1 MPEMQ
6 ANYRPWPRLAEHGG
20 YDRVRSGIG
29 VVERVHV
36 VGHAGPVA
44 GLAGLPLDQ
53 RGRVLR
59 LRGPEPAAGRSGQ
72 GAQSPRAPGDLR
84 IGVSGVHRR
93 DVEVMHGVIAQV
105 VPPAQD
111 PLRDL
116 RVLLEPGSDG
126 EHRDVG
132 SRALG
137 FGEQRLGHRYRSLA
151 MEGERHLGPVS
162 WPVRDLR
169 AELLSRLVTRLAA
182 RAAARGGWRARARG
196 GGSCGRSCLA
206 GWLPGWLLALP
217 RGLAVGDGTAAD
229 DPGAWPADGS
239 PARLALVQPAS
250 PAPAGGA
257 PAGSEEFPRS
267 VDN

>member
-6 ANYRPWPRLAEHGG
+6 AYYRPRPRLAEHGG
-20 YDRVRSGIG
+20 YDRVRSRIG

-44 GLAGLPLDQ
+44 GLASLPLDQ

-84 IGVSGVHRR
+84 VGVSGVHGR
-93 DVEVMHGVIAQV
+93 DVQVMHGVIAQV
-105 VPPAQD
+105 MATAQD

-116 RVLLEPGSDG
+116 RVLLQPGPDG
-126 EHRDVG
+126 EHRDPG
-132 SRALG
+132 SRPLG

-151 MEGERHLGPVS
+151 MEGERYLGPVS
-162 WPVRDLR
+162 WPVHDLR

-182 RAAARGGWRARARG
+182 RAAARAGCRRRHG
-196 GGSCGRSCLA
+196 GG
-206 GWLPGWLLALP
+206 
-217 RGLAVGDGTAAD
+217 
-229 DPGAWPADGS
+229 
-239 PARLALVQPAS
+239 
-250 PAPAGGA
+250 
-257 PAGSEEFPRS
+257 
-267 VDN
+267 